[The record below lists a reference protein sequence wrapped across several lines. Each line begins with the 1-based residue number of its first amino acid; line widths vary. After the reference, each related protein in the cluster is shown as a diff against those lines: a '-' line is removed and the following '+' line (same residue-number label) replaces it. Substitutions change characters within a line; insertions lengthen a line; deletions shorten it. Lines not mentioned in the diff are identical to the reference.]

1 MRKFLGLSLAV
12 GALTIVSGVAVA
24 QLDHGSGHDA
34 HGAKGQAGQHEM
46 MKNHMSKAGHA
57 MKSQMSKAG
66 HEMMKNHMGKASHHE
81 MMKSH
86 MGTAGHDM
94 KSHAGEASDA
104 MKDHAGKAGH
114 E

>member
-1 MRKFLGLSLAV
+1 MRKFLGVSLAV

-24 QLDHGSGHDA
+24 QLDHGSGHDM
-34 HGAKGQAGQHEM
+34 HGAKGHAMKAGHHEM
-46 MKNHMSKAGHA
+46 MTNHMS
-57 MKSQMSKAG
+57 
-66 HEMMKNHMGKASHHE
+66 KASHHE

-86 MGTAGHDM
+86 MGKTGHDV
-94 KSHAGEASDA
+94 KSHAGKASDA

>member
-1 MRKFLGLSLAV
+1 MRKLLGVSLAV

-24 QLDHGSGHDA
+24 QLDHGSGHDM
-34 HGAKGQAGQHEM
+34 HGANGHAMKAGHHEM
-46 MKNHMSKAGHA
+46 MTTHMSKA
-57 MKSQMSKAG
+57 
-66 HEMMKNHMGKASHHE
+66 SHQE

-86 MGTAGHDM
+86 MGKTGHDV
-94 KSHAGEASDA
+94 KSHADKASDA

>member
-1 MRKFLGLSLAV
+1 MRKFLGVSLAV
-12 GALTIVSGVAVA
+12 GALTIASGVAVA

-34 HGAKGQAGQHEM
+34 HGATGQAGQHEM
-46 MKNHMSKAGHA
+46 MKDHMSKAGHG

-66 HEMMKNHMGKASHHE
+66 HEMMKNHMGKTGH
-81 MMKSH
+81 
-86 MGTAGHDM
+86 GT
-94 KSHAGEASDA
+94 KSHAGQSGHA

>member
-1 MRKFLGLSLAV
+1 MRKFLGVSLAV
-12 GALTIVSGVAVA
+12 GALTMVSGVAVA

-46 MKNHMSKAGHA
+46 MKDHMSKAGHA

-66 HEMMKNHMGKASHHE
+66 HE

>member
-1 MRKFLGLSLAV
+1 MKKLFAAV
-12 GALTIVSGVAVA
+12 ISVSALVIAGAVVA
-24 QLDHGSGHDA
+24 QTEHGSGHDM

-57 MKSQMSKAG
+57 MKSEMSKAG
-66 HEMMKNHMGKASHHE
+66 HEMMKNHMGKTGH
-81 MMKSH
+81 
-86 MGTAGHDM
+86 GT
-94 KSHAGEASDA
+94 KSHAGQSGHA